1 MEEYGKIL
9 KRIRLEK
16 GLTQKELSAGIL
28 SRSHL
33 SELENGNYYCS
44 FDKFLQLLRRL
55 NVSLHEFDLYLKE
68 SIYQEDFQRKIKI
81 EAAVNA
87 HDIAEM
93 KRLLAEFPIVDEKNV
108 RMRHEK
114 LLLEALIEYHQ
125 NHQIM
130 NLTRYQEILDYL
142 SKVSEWGMYEL
153 NLLANF
159 LFIFDID
166 TLPLITQQI
175 YKKANKK
182 NASDEYT
189 YLYLRLLINL
199 SDFYLKNLDYQ
210 TCQEIAQQAIAIAY
224 QKNNLFELTLAK
236 IHFYLADILKTQQ
249 IHPNLPLYCQY
260 LESIGLVELSQMIQK
275 DIHYY
280 TNIAHSKKNN

>member
-44 FDKFLQLLRRL
+44 FDKFLQLLRKL

-142 SKVSEWGMYEL
+142 SKASEWGMYEL

>member
-68 SIYQEDFQRKIKI
+68 SIYQEDFRRKIKI

-142 SKVSEWGMYEL
+142 SRVSEWGMYEL

-159 LFIFDID
+159 LFVFDMD

-224 QKNNLFELTLAK
+224 QKNNLFKLTMAK

-260 LESIGLVELSQMIQK
+260 LESVGLVELSQMIQE

>member
-68 SIYQEDFQRKIKI
+68 SIYQEDFRRKIKI

-142 SKVSEWGMYEL
+142 SRVSEWGMYEL

-159 LFIFDID
+159 LFIFDMD
-166 TLPLITQQI
+166 TLPLIMQQI

-260 LESIGLVELSQMIQK
+260 LESVGLVELSQMIQE

>member
-68 SIYQEDFQRKIKI
+68 SIYQEDFRRKIKI

-142 SKVSEWGMYEL
+142 SRVSEWGMYEL

-159 LFIFDID
+159 LFIFDMD

-210 TCQEIAQQAIAIAY
+210 TCQEIAQQAIAMAY

-260 LESIGLVELSQMIQK
+260 LESVGLVELSQMIQE

>member
-1 MEEYGKIL
+1 M
-9 KRIRLEK
+9 
-16 GLTQKELSAGIL
+16 
-28 SRSHL
+28 
-33 SELENGNYYCS
+33 
-44 FDKFLQLLRRL
+44 
-55 NVSLHEFDLYLKE
+55 HEFDLYLKE
-68 SIYQEDFQRKIKI
+68 SIYQEDFRRKIKI
-81 EAAVNA
+81 DAAVNA

-142 SKVSEWGMYEL
+142 SRVSEWGMYEL

-159 LFIFDID
+159 LFIFDMD

-260 LESIGLVELSQMIQK
+260 LESVGLVELSQMIQE

>member
-55 NVSLHEFDLYLKE
+55 NVSLHEFDLCLKE

>member
-16 GLTQKELSAGIL
+16 GLTQKELSVGIL

-68 SIYQEDFQRKIKI
+68 SIYQEDFRRKIKI

-142 SKVSEWGMYEL
+142 SRVSEWGMYEL

-159 LFIFDID
+159 LFIFDMD
-166 TLPLITQQI
+166 TLPLIMQQI

-260 LESIGLVELSQMIQK
+260 LESIGLVELSQMIQE

>member
-68 SIYQEDFQRKIKI
+68 SIYQEDFRRKIKI

-93 KRLLAEFPIVDEKNV
+93 KRLLAEFLIVDEKNV

-114 LLLEALIEYHQ
+114 LLLEALSEYHQ

-142 SKVSEWGMYEL
+142 SRVSEWGMYEL

-159 LFIFDID
+159 LFIFDMD
-166 TLPLITQQI
+166 TLSLITQQI

-260 LESIGLVELSQMIQK
+260 LESIGLVELSQMIQE

>member
-68 SIYQEDFQRKIKI
+68 SIYQEDFRRKIKI

-142 SKVSEWGMYEL
+142 SRVSEWGMYEL

-159 LFIFDID
+159 LFIFDMD
-166 TLPLITQQI
+166 TLPLIMQQI

-210 TCQEIAQQAIAIAY
+210 TCQEIAQQAIAMAY

-260 LESIGLVELSQMIQK
+260 LESIGLVELSQMIQE

>member
-55 NVSLHEFDLYLKE
+55 NVSLHEFDLCLKE
-68 SIYQEDFQRKIKI
+68 SIFQEDFQRKIKI

-87 HDIAEM
+87 HDIA
-93 KRLLAEFPIVDEKNV
+93 KIKHLLTKIPIVDEKNL
-108 RMRHEK
+108 RIQHEK
-114 LLLEALIEYHQ
+114 LLLEAIIEYHQ
-125 NHQIM
+125 NHRIIHH
-130 NLTRYQEILDYL
+130 TRYQEILDYL
-142 SKVSEWGMYEL
+142 SRVSEWGIYEL

-159 LFIFDID
+159 LFIFDMD

-175 YKKANKK
+175 YKKVNKK
-182 NASDEYT
+182 NNSDEYI

-210 TCQEIAQQAIAIAY
+210 TCQEIVQQAISIAY
-224 QKNNLFELTLAK
+224 QKNNLFELTMAK

-249 IHPNLPLYCQY
+249 IHPNLTLYRQY
-260 LESIGLVELSQMIQK
+260 LESIGFVELSTMIQE

-280 TNIAHSKKNN
+280 INIANNKKNN

>member
-68 SIYQEDFQRKIKI
+68 SIYQEDFRRKIKI

-142 SKVSEWGMYEL
+142 SRVSEWGMYEL

-159 LFIFDID
+159 LFVFDMD

-224 QKNNLFELTLAK
+224 QKNNLFKLTMSK

-260 LESIGLVELSQMIQK
+260 LESVGLVELSQMIQE

>member
-44 FDKFLQLLRRL
+44 FDKFLQLLRKL

-68 SIYQEDFQRKIKI
+68 SIYQEDFRRKIKI

-236 IHFYLADILKTQQ
+236 IHFYLADILKTQK
-249 IHPNLPLYCQY
+249 IHPNLTLYRQY
-260 LESIGLVELSQMIQK
+260 LESIGLVELSQMIQE

>member
-68 SIYQEDFQRKIKI
+68 SIYQEDFRRKIKI

-142 SKVSEWGMYEL
+142 SRVSEWGMYEL

-159 LFIFDID
+159 LFIFDMD

-260 LESIGLVELSQMIQK
+260 LESVGLVELSQMIQE

>member
-1 MEEYGKIL
+1 MEEYGKLL

-33 SELENGNYYCS
+33 SDLENGNYYCS

-68 SIYQEDFQRKIKI
+68 SIYQEDFRRKIKI

-142 SKVSEWGMYEL
+142 SRVSEWGMYEL

-159 LFIFDID
+159 LFIFDMD
-166 TLPLITQQI
+166 TLPIITQQI

-210 TCQEIAQQAIAIAY
+210 TCQEIAQQAIAMAY

-260 LESIGLVELSQMIQK
+260 LHSVGLVELSQMIQE

>member
-44 FDKFLQLLRRL
+44 FDKFLQLLRKL

-93 KRLLAEFPIVDEKNV
+93 KRLLAEFQIVDEKNV

-260 LESIGLVELSQMIQK
+260 LESIGLVELSQMIQE

>member
-9 KRIRLEK
+9 KRIRLER

-44 FDKFLQLLRRL
+44 FDKFLQLLRKL

-142 SKVSEWGMYEL
+142 SRVSEWGMYEL

-249 IHPNLPLYCQY
+249 ISPNLTLYRQY
-260 LESIGLVELSQMIQK
+260 LESIGLVELSQMIQE

-280 TNIAHSKKNN
+280 TNIAYSKKNN